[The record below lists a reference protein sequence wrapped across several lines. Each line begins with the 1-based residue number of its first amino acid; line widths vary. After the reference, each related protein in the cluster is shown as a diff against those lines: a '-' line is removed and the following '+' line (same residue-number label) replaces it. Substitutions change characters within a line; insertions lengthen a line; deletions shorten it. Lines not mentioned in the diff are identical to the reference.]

1 MIRHPFIVTLHY
13 AFQTRGNLFLI
24 LEYIQGGELF
34 MMLEREGILEERQ
47 SKLYLAQIS
56 LALGNF
62 QKIICVKTSFFMIV
76 RTKLKMKKAIFII
89 WVLYFVI

>member
-47 SKLYLAQIS
+47 SKLYLAQIT

-62 QKIICVKTSFFMIV
+62 H
-76 RTKLKMKKAIFII
+76 IFAF
-89 WVLYFVI
+89 L